1 MKISK
6 GLGTLVLMA
15 LSVGASW
22 VLLAPDAVP
31 PAAAAPATAT
41 AAADGRGFSVL
52 AWPQPVTEAP
62 HATAVT
68 APAGAALPAT
78 PAPKPH
84 TEPPTQPETDPM
96 ETTLE
101 DDPPPQ

>member
-6 GLGTLVLMA
+6 KLGTVALMA

-31 PAAAAPATAT
+31 PAAAAPTTAT
-41 AAADGRGFSVL
+41 TAADGRGFSVL
-52 AWPQPVTEAP
+52 AWPQPMTEAP
-62 HATAVT
+62 Q

-101 DDPPPQ
+101 DDPPSQ

>member
-6 GLGTLVLMA
+6 GLGTVALMA
-15 LSVGASW
+15 LSVGTSW

-31 PAAAAPATAT
+31 PAAAAPATA
-41 AAADGRGFSVL
+41 ADGRGFSVL
-52 AWPQPVTEAP
+52 AWPQPVPEAP
-62 HATAVT
+62 PAAT
-68 APAGAALPAT
+68 APAGATVPAI
-78 PAPKPH
+78 PSPKPQ
-84 TEPPTQPETDPM
+84 TQTPTRPETDPM